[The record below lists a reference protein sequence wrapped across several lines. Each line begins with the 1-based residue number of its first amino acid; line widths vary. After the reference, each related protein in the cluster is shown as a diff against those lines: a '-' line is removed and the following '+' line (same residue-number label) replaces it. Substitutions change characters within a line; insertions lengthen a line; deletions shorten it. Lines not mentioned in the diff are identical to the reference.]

1 MNKTNAS
8 VLAGA
13 LLFALSGL
21 AFAHDPALHD
31 PAPQPNDPDVMETGD
46 PMPNEPST
54 ATATALPSSGPR
66 IQPAFAD
73 LDTDADGYIALD
85 DIPAEFELSLQFEVA
100 DTDQDELLSF
110 EEFEAYQTMPEE
122 AELGE

>member
-1 MNKTNAS
+1 MPPCLPVRCCSRCPVSPSHTIRRCTIRRRSPTIRTSWKPATRCPTNR
-8 VLAGA
+8 
-13 LLFALSGL
+13 
-21 AFAHDPALHD
+21 
-31 PAPQPNDPDVMETGD
+31 
-46 PMPNEPST
+46 
-54 ATATALPSSGPR
+54 PR
-66 IQPAFAD
+66 RPPPRCQPAFAD